1 MKNRK
6 RLYTLIISIIVLMG
20 FLATSLIGYFVARS
34 SISQRLQQEM
44 LPLTSDNIYSEIQRD
59 LLHPLVIS
67 SLMANDV
74 FVFDWVNEGELEPE
88 KMQSYLSQIQE
99 KYNTITAFF
108 VSSKTQNYYHP
119 TGILKKVS
127 EDVEADA
134 WYYKAKNA
142 NQPYLIN
149 IDRDTAEPNRLSIFV
164 NYRVLDKKGKFIG
177 VIGVGLS
184 LLVVEEL
191 IENYQQRYGREI
203 YFIDR
208 QGQVMLQSSKYSKE
222 LHIQNKEGLDKV
234 FTRILTTPSSSF
246 SFNTV
251 NGSTIY
257 LNSRLVPEFDWYLI
271 VEQVNDPSTE
281 KVENALIL
289 NLMVSFAISLIVL
302 FILHLASRG
311 YQGRLETMATKDKLT
326 GAINRQVFDSFFTQ
340 AVARGK
346 RHQEALSLVLIDID
360 HFKQVNDNHG
370 HQYGDYVLTAVAGI
384 MRQQVREEDVVC
396 RWGGEEFVLMLQ
408 DCNQNQAIKLANNIR
423 EAIAQHVFEYNGK
436 KRQITVSAGVAEY
449 QQQETMSQLIARAD
463 VSLYQA
469 KNNGR
474 NCVR

>member
-1 MKNRK
+1 LKNRK
-6 RLYTLIISIIVLMG
+6 RLYTVIISIIVLIG

-74 FVFDWVNEGELEPE
+74 FVFDWVNEGENDPE
-88 KMQSYLSQIQE
+88 KMESYLSQIQK

-108 VSSKTQNYYHP
+108 VSNKTQNYYHP
-119 TGILKKVS
+119 TGILKQVS
-127 EDVEADA
+127 EDDDADA
-134 WYYKAKNA
+134 WYFKAKNSS
-142 NQPYLIN
+142 QPYQIN
-149 IDRDTAEPNRLSIFV
+149 IDRDTAEPSRLSIFV
-164 NYRVLDKKGKFIG
+164 NYRVIDKKGNFIG

-208 QGQVMLQSSKYSKE
+208 QGQVMLQSSQYSKE

-234 FTRILTTPSSSF
+234 FLRILTTPSSSF
-246 SFNTV
+246 SFDTI

-271 VEQVNDPSTE
+271 VEQVNDPATE
-281 KVENALIL
+281 KVENALL
-289 NLMVSFAISLIVL
+289 VNLLVSFAISLVVL
-302 FILHLASRG
+302 FILHIASRG

-326 GAINRQVFDSFFTQ
+326 GATNRQIFDSFFRQ
-340 AVARGK
+340 AVARTK
-346 RHQEALSLVLIDID
+346 RRSEALSVVLIDID
-360 HFKQVNDNHG
+360 HFKQVNDNYG
-370 HQYGDYVLTAVAGI
+370 HQYGDYVLTTVAGI
-384 MRQQVREEDVVC
+384 MNQHIREEDVLC
-396 RWGGEEFVLMLQ
+396 RWGGEEFLLMLQ
-408 DCNQNQAIKLANNIR
+408 DCNENEAIRVVNNLR
-423 EAIAQHVFEYNGK
+423 EAIAIHHFDYSGK
-436 KRQITVSAGVAEY
+436 KLQITVSAGVAEY
-449 QQQETMSQLIARAD
+449 RQSEAMNQLIARAD
-463 VSLYQA
+463 ISLYKA
-469 KNNGR
+469 KNDGR

>member
-6 RLYTLIISIIVLMG
+6 RLYTLIISIIVLIG

-59 LLHPLVIS
+59 LLHPLLIS

-74 FVFDWVNEGELEPE
+74 FVFDWVNQGELEPE
-88 KMQSYLSQIQE
+88 KMQSYLTQIQE
-99 KYNTITAFF
+99 KYHTITAFF
-108 VSSKTQNYYHP
+108 VSDKTQNYYHP
-119 TGILKKVS
+119 TGIIKKVS
-127 EDVEADA
+127 EEAEEDA
-134 WYYKAKNA
+134 WFYDAKQSS
-142 NQPYLIN
+142 QPYLIN

-164 NYRVLDKKGKFIG
+164 NYRVLDSEGRFIG

-184 LLVVEEL
+184 LVLVEDL

-203 YFIDR
+203 YFVDR
-208 QGQVMLQSSKYSKE
+208 QGQVMLQSSKYSKD

-234 FTRILTTPSSSF
+234 FTRILTTPSASF
-246 SFNTV
+246 SFDTV

-257 LNSRLVPEFDWYLI
+257 LNSRLVSEFDWYLI

-281 KVENALIL
+281 KVENALIV
-289 NLMVSFAISLIVL
+289 NLMVSLAISLIVL

-311 YQGRLETMATKDKLT
+311 YQGRLETMATQDKLT
-326 GAINRQVFDSFFTQ
+326 GATNRQIFDSFFAQ
-340 AVARGK
+340 AVARSK
-346 RHQEALSLVLIDID
+346 RHQEPLSLVLIDID

-370 HQYGDYVLTAVAGI
+370 HQYGDYVLATVAGI
-384 MRQQVREEDVVC
+384 MREKVREEDVVC

-408 DCNQNQAIKLANNIR
+408 DCNKNEAVKLANTIR
-423 EAIAQHVFEYNGK
+423 ETIAQRVFDYNDI

-449 QQQETMSQLIARAD
+449 QYPETMNQLIARAD
-463 VSLYQA
+463 ISLYQA

-474 NCVR
+474 NRVH

>member
-6 RLYTLIISIIVLMG
+6 RLYTFVISIIVLIG

-74 FVFDWVNEGELEPE
+74 FVFDWVNEGEKDPK
-88 KMQSYLSQIQE
+88 KMQSYLSQIQK

-119 TGILKKVS
+119 TGIIKKVS
-127 EDVEADA
+127 EGSEADA
-134 WYYKAKNA
+134 WYFKAKNA

-164 NYRVLDKKGKFIG
+164 NYRVVDKEGHFIG

-234 FTRILTTPSSSF
+234 FTRILTTPSASV
-246 SFNTV
+246 SFNSV

-257 LNSRLVPEFDWYLI
+257 LNSRLVPEFDWFLI
-271 VEQVNDPSTE
+271 VEQVNDPATD
-281 KVENALIL
+281 KVENALIVNIL
-289 NLMVSFAISLIVL
+289 VSFVMSLVVL
-302 FILHLASRG
+302 FILHIASRG

-326 GAINRQVFDSFFTQ
+326 GTTNRQVFDSLFSQ
-340 AVARGK
+340 ALARSK
-346 RHQEALSLVLIDID
+346 RQRQALSVVLIDID
-360 HFKQVNDNHG
+360 HFKQVNDNYG
-370 HQYGDYVLTAVAGI
+370 HQFGDYVLRTVAGI
-384 MRQQVREEDVVC
+384 MRQKIREEDVVC
-396 RWGGEEFVLMLQ
+396 RWGGEEFLLMLQ
-408 DCNQNQAIKLANNIR
+408 GCSKNEAIKLTNTIR
-423 EAIAQHVFEYNGK
+423 ELIALHLFDYSGK
-436 KRQITVSAGVAEY
+436 KFQITVSAGVAEY
-449 QQQETMSQLIARAD
+449 QEPEAMEHLISRAD
-463 VSLYQA
+463 ISLYQA
-469 KNNGR
+469 KNEGR